1 MDIKATA
8 SGPNQQALADGLQAS
23 LTEAFGQQVRRE
35 ARAPDGEP
43 VRDAGTTI
51 ALIALALSL
60 PGAINELVTL
70 AERAKLK
77 QRLGSLIERIRST
90 AGAEDTVTL
99 QIGDSPPID
108 LKGADAAKVL
118 EALERTGRGEA
129 NRQDY
134 SGQ

>member
-1 MDIKATA
+1 MEITATA
-8 SGPNQQALADGLQAS
+8 SGPNQEQLVEVLRVSLAQ
-23 LTEAFGQQVRRE
+23 TFGQDARRE
-35 ARAPDGEP
+35 DRAPDGEP

-51 ALIALALSL
+51 ALIALILSL

-77 QRLGSLIERIRST
+77 QRLGRLLERIQGT

-99 QIGDSPPID
+99 QIGDGPPID

-118 EALERTGRGEA
+118 AALEGT
-129 NRQDY
+129 RQR
-134 SGQ
+134 